1 MMEFFQEPIFTAFVA
16 LILSF
21 AVAKIVSFAVS
32 NSTSNGDVAV
42 SEGVSLNRGLRVGST
57 KGQKRVS
64 FVDDVVIRSIDRYE
78 DSDDLEFSDDQFGGI
93 EDGGS
98 EKEGS
103 GDNRGRVVSE
113 KEESVIVE
121 EGKIEVGFDD
131 VINEG
136 TVEDDDWEGI
146 ERSDLEKVFA
156 EAVNYVEYGGRRE
169 KEDDHLEKLSSDVQM
184 ELYGLHKVAV
194 EGPCGGPQPMALKV
208 SARAKWNAWQRLGSM
223 SQEAAMEQY
232 IRVLSDSIPGWMH
245 DYSADDNIQRKL
257 EAVSVP
263 EHERKSELSSSPIG
277 DSSTGESSIEKD
289 DGV

>member
-208 SARAKWNAWQRLGSM
+208 SARAKWYFIL
-223 SQEAAMEQY
+223 
-232 IRVLSDSIPGWMH
+232 
-245 DYSADDNIQRKL
+245 
-257 EAVSVP
+257 
-263 EHERKSELSSSPIG
+263 
-277 DSSTGESSIEKD
+277 
-289 DGV
+289 